1 MSIVSIENLN
11 YFYGKKQILKELK
24 LDIDENKLTGII
36 GPNGCGKSTLA
47 KNIIKYLNGDF
58 KKLEIMEIDI
68 KKLSHKKVGQLSTQK
83 NISVIIIIHDL
94 NLASLFCDNLIVL
107 KDGKFIKKGSPY
119 EVINEQNIKDVYN
132 LDCKVLYNEDN
143 KPYIIPKT

>member
-58 KKLEIMEIDI
+58 KKLEIMNTDI
-68 KKLSHKKVGQLSTQK
+68 KKL
-83 NISVIIIIHDL
+83 L
-94 NLASLFCDNLIVL
+94 N
-107 KDGKFIKKGSPY
+107 
-119 EVINEQNIKDVYN
+119 
-132 LDCKVLYNEDN
+132 
-143 KPYIIPKT
+143 

>member
-58 KKLEIMEIDI
+58 KKI
-68 KKLSHKKVGQLSTQK
+68 G
-83 NISVIIIIHDL
+83 N
-94 NLASLFCDNLIVL
+94 
-107 KDGKFIKKGSPY
+107 
-119 EVINEQNIKDVYN
+119 NEY
-132 LDCKVLYNEDN
+132 
-143 KPYIIPKT
+143 

>member
-58 KKLEIMEIDI
+58 KKLEIMNFYFSHI
-68 KKLSHKKVGQLSTQK
+68 LS
-83 NISVIIIIHDL
+83 
-94 NLASLFCDNLIVL
+94 IVL
-107 KDGKFIKKGSPY
+107 I
-119 EVINEQNIKDVYN
+119 
-132 LDCKVLYNEDN
+132 
-143 KPYIIPKT
+143 

>member
-1 MSIVSIENLN
+1 MSIVNIENLN

-58 KKLEIMEIDI
+58 KKLEIMNNSEKEYL
-68 KKLSHKKVGQLSTQK
+68 KK
-83 NISVIIIIHDL
+83 I
-94 NLASLFCDNLIVL
+94 
-107 KDGKFIKKGSPY
+107 
-119 EVINEQNIKDVYN
+119 
-132 LDCKVLYNEDN
+132 
-143 KPYIIPKT
+143 

>member
-58 KKLEIMEIDI
+58 KKLEIMNTDI
-68 KKLSHKKVGQLSTQK
+68 KKLSHKKNCSINFIYSTT
-83 NISVIIIIHDL
+83 
-94 NLASLFCDNLIVL
+94 F
-107 KDGKFIKKGSPY
+107 
-119 EVINEQNIKDVYN
+119 YN
-132 LDCKVLYNEDN
+132 NF
-143 KPYIIPKT
+143 

>member
-58 KKLEIMEIDI
+58 KKLEIMNTDI
-68 KKLSHKKVGQLSTQK
+68 KK
-83 NISVIIIIHDL
+83 IE
-94 NLASLFCDNLIVL
+94 
-107 KDGKFIKKGSPY
+107 P
-119 EVINEQNIKDVYN
+119 
-132 LDCKVLYNEDN
+132 
-143 KPYIIPKT
+143 